1 MEENDKVLESFDE
14 GQSIQVIKEMIQ
26 VSQKS
31 FKNDGILFLL
41 WGWLMFISYVCNY
54 IMFNIV
60 ITRQMQSISDNI
72 RFAIT
77 IIAIVYTLYYVFKKS
92 RKVKTY
98 IGISLKY
105 VWISLSVSLV
115 LSSIIIHNVLQQ
127 INFELLHPIFMMFLA
142 FATVVTGGILR
153 YKLVII
159 GGVVFGILAYA
170 SSYFS
175 LEIQMLFEAAAWLIA
190 FMIPGHLLYAK
201 RKQ

>member
-1 MEENDKVLESFDE
+1 MEENDKTLNAFDE
-14 GQSIQVIKEMIQ
+14 NQSIQVIKEMIQ

-41 WGWLMFISYVCNY
+41 WGWLMFISYVTNY
-54 IMFNIV
+54 IMYNVV
-60 ITRQMQSISDNI
+60 ITRQMERISQNL

-92 RKVKTY
+92 TKVKTY

-105 VWISLSVSLV
+105 VWVSLSVSLV
-115 LSSIIIHNVLQQ
+115 LASMIIHNVLQQ
-127 INFELLHPIFMMFLA
+127 INFELLHPIFMMFIA

-159 GGVVFGILAYA
+159 GGIVFGALAYTC
-170 SSYFS
+170 SYFS
-175 LEIQMLFEAAAWLIA
+175 LEIQMLFEAAAWLVA
-190 FMIPGHLLYAK
+190 FIVPGHLLYAK

>member
-41 WGWLMFISYVCNY
+41 WGWLMFISYVTNY
-54 IMFNIV
+54 IMYNIV
-60 ITRQMQSISDNI
+60 ITRQMERISQDL

-77 IIAIVYTLYYVFKKS
+77 IIAIIYTLYYVFKKS
-92 RKVKTY
+92 KKVKTY

-115 LSSIIIHNVLQQ
+115 LSSMIIHNVLQQ
-127 INFELLHPIFMMFLA
+127 TNFELLHPIFMMFLA
-142 FATVVTGGILR
+142 FAIVVTGGILR

-159 GGVVFGILAYA
+159 GGVVFGALAYT
-170 SSYFS
+170 SSFFS
-175 LEIQMLFEAAAWLIA
+175 LEIQMLFEAAAWLVA
-190 FMIPGHLLYAK
+190 FIVPGHLLYAK

>member
-1 MEENDKVLESFDE
+1 MEKNDEVLESFDE

-41 WGWLMFISYVCNY
+41 WGWLMFISYVTNY
-54 IMFNIV
+54 IMYNVV
-60 ITRQMQSISDNI
+60 ITRQMEKISQDL

-77 IIAIVYTLYYVFKKS
+77 IIAIIYTLYYVFKKS
-92 RKVKTY
+92 KKVKTY

-115 LSSIIIHNVLQQ
+115 LTSMIIHNVLQQ
-127 INFELLHPIFMMFLA
+127 TNFELLHPIFMMLIA

-159 GGVVFGILAYA
+159 GGIVFGALAYTC
-170 SSYFS
+170 SYFS
-175 LEIQMLFEAAAWLIA
+175 LEIQMLFEAAAWLVA
-190 FMIPGHLLYAK
+190 FIVPGHLLYAK